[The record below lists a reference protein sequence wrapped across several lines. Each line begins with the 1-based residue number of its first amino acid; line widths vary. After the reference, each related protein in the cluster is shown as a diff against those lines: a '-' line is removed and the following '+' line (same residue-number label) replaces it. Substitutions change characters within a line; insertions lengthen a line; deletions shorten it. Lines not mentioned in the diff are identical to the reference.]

1 MEIGEKD
8 CKHTQNLQVDFMLRH
23 NLSQTF
29 YTISNIQN
37 SKQRIIYDNLG
48 SAKKSKKFGG

>member
-37 SKQRIIYDNLG
+37 SKQRIIYGNLRFT
-48 SAKKSKKFGG
+48 KKSKKFGG